1 MWKCYQHTQL
11 GILVW
16 NKIPTIVKLRL
27 VIISNYGHHVDNQQ
41 HAKEVAQCIKQ
52 KRHMSW
58 LVLES
63 GSLEVS
69 IKDLMP
75 KPASILAKLLK

>member
-1 MWKCYQHTQL
+1 MEVLSTY
-11 GILVW
+11 
-16 NKIPTIVKLRL
+16 TIRNISVEQNPNHCKLIL
-27 VIISNYGHHVDNQQ
+27 VIITNYGHHVDNQQ

-52 KRHMSW
+52 KPQMR

-75 KPASILAKLLK
+75 NPASILAKLLK

>member
-11 GILVW
+11 GILAW

-27 VIISNYGHHVDNQQ
+27 VIITNYGHHVDNQQ

-52 KRHMSW
+52 KPHMR

-63 GSLEVS
+63 GSMEVA

-75 KPASILAKLLK
+75 NPASILAKILK

>member
-52 KRHMSW
+52 KPQMR

-63 GSLEVS
+63 GSLEVA
-69 IKDLMP
+69 IKDSMP
-75 KPASILAKLLK
+75 KPASILEKILK

>member
-1 MWKCYQHTQL
+1 MWNCYQHTQL

-16 NKIPTIVKLRL
+16 NKIPTIVKLRP
-27 VIISNYGHHVDNQQ
+27 VIITNYGHHVDNQQ

-52 KRHMSW
+52 KTQMR

-63 GSLEVS
+63 GSLEVA

-75 KPASILAKLLK
+75 NPASILAKILK

>member
-27 VIISNYGHHVDNQQ
+27 VIITNYGHHVDNQQ

-52 KRHMSW
+52 KPQMR
-58 LVLES
+58 LVLDS
-63 GSLEVS
+63 GSLEVD

-75 KPASILAKLLK
+75 KPASILAKILK

>member
-1 MWKCYQHTQL
+1 MWKCYQHTKL

-27 VIISNYGHHVDNQQ
+27 VIITNYGHNLDNQQ

-52 KRHMSW
+52 KPHMR
-58 LVLES
+58 LVLET
-63 GSLEVS
+63 GSLEVA

-75 KPASILAKLLK
+75 NPASILAKLLK